1 MHTAHFLHGAPKA
14 AYRAHPRDASQSPSQ
29 SQARIGESIAS
40 TRNLATGQC
49 RLQRSASQ
57 AAMATALAA
66 SLNPPGCDVR
76 SGVLRFPE
84 RGGVLRFPESGPPS
98 IKILSWGCPGC
109 VAISGTGVCCDFQNG
124 GKSQPGVVLRF
135 PHTPQIACTV
145 VCCDAMQSSDWRNL
159 ARDRCACDVAMRLVF
174 DTRVCMRSCNG
185 CKTSCKKAENENC
198 QKAAK

>member
-14 AYRAHPRDASQSPSQ
+14 AYRAHPRDAAQSPSQ

-49 RLQRSASQ
+49 RLRRSASQ

-84 RGGVLRFPESGPPS
+84 RG
-98 IKILSWGCPGC
+98 C
-109 VAISGTGVCCDFQNG
+109 VAISGI
-124 GKSQPGVVLRF
+124 R
-135 PHTPQIACTV
+135 
-145 VCCDAMQSSDWRNL
+145 
-159 ARDRCACDVAMRLVF
+159 
-174 DTRVCMRSCNG
+174 
-185 CKTSCKKAENENC
+185 TSVN
-198 QKAAK
+198 

>member
-1 MHTAHFLHGAPKA
+1 MHCRASSVMLKSWESRHRMHTAHFLHGAPKA

-49 RLQRSASQ
+49 RLRRSASQ

-84 RGGVLRFPESGPPS
+84 RG
-98 IKILSWGCPGC
+98 C

-135 PHTPQIACTV
+135 PHTPSIACTV
-145 VCCDAMQSSDWRNL
+145 VCCDVMQSRDWRN
-159 ARDRCACDVAMRLVF
+159 
-174 DTRVCMRSCNG
+174 
-185 CKTSCKKAENENC
+185 
-198 QKAAK
+198 

>member
-49 RLQRSASQ
+49 HLQRSASQ

-66 SLNPPGCDVR
+66 SLNLPGCDVR

-84 RGGVLRFPESGPPS
+84 RG
-98 IKILSWGCPGC
+98 C
-109 VAISGTGVCCDFQNG
+109 VAISRTGGNRNPALCCDFRTHPKLHAQWCAAMRCKAAIG
-124 GKSQPGVVLRF
+124 GIRHG
-135 PHTPQIACTV
+135 TV
-145 VCCDAMQSSDWRNL
+145 VHAML
-159 ARDRCACDVAMRLVF
+159 RCAWFLTRECACEVAM
-174 DTRVCMRSCNG
+174 
-185 CKTSCKKAENENC
+185 
-198 QKAAK
+198 AAKQAAKKLKMKIAKKLQNN